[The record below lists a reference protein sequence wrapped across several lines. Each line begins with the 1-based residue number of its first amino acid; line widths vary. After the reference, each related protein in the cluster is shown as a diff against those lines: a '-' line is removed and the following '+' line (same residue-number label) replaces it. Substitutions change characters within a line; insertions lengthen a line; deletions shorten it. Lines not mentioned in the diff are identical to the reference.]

1 MPAEVELYDKSA
13 LPLKNIKMIKKTK
26 NIVSEILLNAGM
38 IPVFYNSDS
47 SLSKEVLQA
56 CYNGGIRA
64 FEFTN
69 RGPNALEVF
78 QSLREYVDK
87 NKLDILLGAGTI
99 LNAAT
104 AKDFAEAGADFLVSP
119 ILNEKIATYANKE
132 KLYWIPGCATLT
144 EISKAEDLG
153 AEIIKIFP
161 GAVLGPDFISAVK
174 GPMPWLKLMPTG
186 GVELNEANLAAWYK
200 AGVVCVGIGSQLI
213 TKIILE
219 QKDFQALEMTIKLTL
234 EIIKNHKNN

>member
-1 MPAEVELYDKSA
+1 
-13 LPLKNIKMIKKTK
+13 MIKKTK
-26 NIVSEILLNAGM
+26 SAVSEILLNAGM
-38 IPVFYNSDS
+38 IPVFYNGDAV
-47 SLSKEVLQA
+47 LSVEVLQA
-56 CYNGGIRA
+56 CYNGGIKA

-69 RGPNALEVF
+69 RGPNALTVF
-78 QSLREYVDK
+78 QSLRKYIDE

-99 LNAAT
+99 LNVDT
-104 AKDFAEAGADFLVSP
+104 ANDFANAGADFLVSP
-119 ILNEKIATYANKE
+119 ILNEKIAVYANE
-132 KLYWIPGCATLT
+132 NELYWIPGCATLT
-144 EISKAEDLG
+144 EIANAEDLG
-153 AEIIKIFP
+153 AEIIKVFP
-161 GAVLGPDFISAVK
+161 GSVLGPDFISAVK

-186 GVELNEANLAAWYK
+186 GVELTENNLAAWYK